1 MKISKVCAILLLP
14 LLALRAHGADD
25 SSKPAPPIEGTVMM
39 VDLRANVPGIF
50 QYGTWKDNIGVSKSG
65 LAIMGGKGA
74 LGRGGMG
81 CAIATP
87 MDLSHT
93 EYVEVALGVVPNNEV
108 PQITI
113 ALNDEDGT
121 QFTARVNIDQIVP
134 GQPVWLRARRAD
146 FALNSIEPGKDSRM
160 DWSKVTRWHLQGDWK
175 TDKSLDVIFI
185 ALRVRNAP

>member
-1 MKISKVCAILLLP
+1 MKIIKTCSVLLLS
-14 LLALRAHGADD
+14 LLGVSGFCADETA
-25 SSKPAPPIEGTVMM
+25 KPVPPIEGTFMM
-39 VDLRANVPGIF
+39 VDLRVPVPGLF
-50 QYGTWKDNIGVSKSG
+50 QYGTWKENVGVSKSG
-65 LAIMGGKGA
+65 LAVMGVKGA
-74 LGRGGMG
+74 QGRGGMG
-81 CAIATP
+81 ADLQPA
-87 MDLSHT
+87 MDLSHA
-93 EYVEVALGVVPNNEV
+93 EYVEVALGVVPKNEV

-146 FALNSIEPGKDSRM
+146 FALNGVEPGKDSRM
-160 DWSKVTRWHLQGDWK
+160 DWSKVSRWHLQGDWQ